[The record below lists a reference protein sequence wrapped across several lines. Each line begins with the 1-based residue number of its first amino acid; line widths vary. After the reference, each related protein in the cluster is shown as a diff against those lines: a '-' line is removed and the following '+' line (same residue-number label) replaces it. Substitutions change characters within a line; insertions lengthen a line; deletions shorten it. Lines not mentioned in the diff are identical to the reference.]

1 MKQGLA
7 RFTNAI
13 NENNVYRILLR
24 FLCYIGLVDFPVK
37 LDTKIICTLE
47 TDMNK
52 LFESLKKVT
61 AILNTQ
67 DTAMICH
74 YAPFMQYE

>member
-1 MKQGLA
+1 M
-7 RFTNAI
+7 
-13 NENNVYRILLR
+13 
-24 FLCYIGLVDFPVK
+24 DFPVK

-67 DTAMICH
+67 DTAMISH
-74 YAPFMQYE
+74 YAPFMQYEWTKLNDKFRIYLEMSLISKK

>member
-1 MKQGLA
+1 M
-7 RFTNAI
+7 
-13 NENNVYRILLR
+13 
-24 FLCYIGLVDFPVK
+24 DFPVK

-74 YAPFMQYE
+74 YAPFMQYEWTKLNDKFRIYLEMSLISKKIESFEEEEG